1 MVNAQA
7 NYNALGKLPS
17 LWVYSALISMGVLA
31 SISGYSSIYFA
42 AAFVSFLCYSLL
54 FSKVQAGEVSFLN
67 ILFGVMPHVI
77 VLSLAGVLSWA
88 FIVPVGAY
96 RVLWSAFSAIAE
108 EAFFRGSMLRE
119 LSGYKFGGYF
129 VSFLFA
135 LFNIPLSNFASGVFL
150 LLPYFLLGEILR
162 RIYRKSG
169 LAGAFLTHFTYNL
182 LGYTYVLIYSPATI
196 ALLILAHLTTLL
208 TLIVVLVEAY

>member
-1 MVNAQA
+1 MVNARA
-7 NYNALGKLPS
+7 TYNAFSKLPS
-17 LWVYSALISMGVLA
+17 LGVYSALISTGILA
-31 SISGYSSIYFA
+31 SISGYLPMYFA

-54 FSKVQAGEVSFLN
+54 FSKVQAGEFSFLS

-77 VLSLAGVLSWA
+77 VFSLAGVLSWA
-88 FIVPVGAY
+88 FIAPVGAY
-96 RVLWSAFSAIAE
+96 RALWSAFSAIAE

-119 LSGYKFGGYF
+119 FSRYKFGDHF

-135 LFNIPLSNFASGVFL
+135 LFNIPPFNFASGVFL
-150 LLPYFLLGEILR
+150 LLPYFLLGEILC

-169 LAGAFLTHFTYNL
+169 LAGAFLMHFTYNL

-208 TLIVVLVEAY
+208 TLIVVLV